1 MTEHSTLTRA
11 LRTLLSELGD
21 GGTGEACYVLNPTDP
36 GILKSLARIS
46 AADASRIPAAGGAS
60 IAAHVDHLCYG
71 FGLLNRYAAGE
82 EDAFATADYSQSWE
96 RIRVSDAEWARL
108 RERLAGQLHTWRDI
122 AGELDP
128 GVQLHVTGAVASV
141 VHLAY
146 HLGAI
151 RQIDRALAG
160 PPAPKGQ

>member
-1 MTEHSTLTRA
+1 MTEHSTLMTA
-11 LRTLLSELGD
+11 LHTLLSELGD

-36 GILKSLARIS
+36 GILQSLARLS
-46 AADASRIPAAGGAS
+46 AADASRRPAAGGAS

-71 FGLLNRYAAGE
+71 FELLNRYAAGE
-82 EDAFATADYSQSWE
+82 EDAFATADYARSWE
-96 RIRVSDAEWARL
+96 RTIVSDAEWRQL
-108 RERLAGQLHTWRDI
+108 RDRLAAQLDTWRGVV
-122 AGELDP
+122 GELDAS
-128 GVQLHVTGAVASV
+128 VQLHVTGAIASV

>member
-1 MTEHSTLTRA
+1 MKEDTTLTVA
-11 LRTLLSELGD
+11 LQTLLSELGD
-21 GGTGEACYVLNPTDP
+21 GGTGGACYVLNPTDP
-36 GILKSLARIS
+36 GILTSLAKLS

-71 FGLLNRYAAGE
+71 FELLNRYAAGE
-82 EDAFATADYSQSWE
+82 EDAFATADYSRSWE
-96 RIRVSDAEWARL
+96 RTRVSDDEWQRL
-108 RERLAGQLHTWRDI
+108 RERLAGQLHTWRGVV
-122 AGELDP
+122 GELDSN
-128 GVQLHVTGAVASV
+128 VQLHVTGAIASI

-146 HLGAI
+146 HLGAM

>member
-1 MTEHSTLTRA
+1 MTEHSTLTAA
-11 LRTLLSELGD
+11 LQTLLSELGD
-21 GGTGEACYVLNPTDP
+21 GGTGDACYVLNPGDP
-36 GILKSLARIS
+36 GIVKSLARLS
-46 AADASRIPAAGGAS
+46 AADASRVPPAGGAS

-71 FGLLNRYAAGE
+71 FELLNRYAAGD
-82 EDAFATADYSQSWE
+82 EDAFATADYSGSWD
-96 RIRVSDAEWARL
+96 RTTVSDAEWQQL
-108 RERLAGQLHTWRDI
+108 RERLAAQLHTWRGVV
-122 AGELDP
+122 GELDAS
-128 GVQLHVTGAVASV
+128 VQLHVTGAISSV